1 MSAFD
6 EIINVINKHEKDG
19 YKVQCIRV
27 PPDLFNRLVQ
37 SPSYMTSRK
46 VEDADFSH
54 EESVGLVAGKEIIVD
69 GKISE
74 PVANDVKLVDYGE
87 D

>member
-6 EIINVINKHEKDG
+6 EIINVINKYERDG
-19 YKVQCIRV
+19 YKVQGIRV
-27 PPDLFNRLVQ
+27 PEDLFKELLQ
-37 SPSYMTSRK
+37 SHSFK
-46 VEDADFSH
+46 LIWEIGENDLSH
-54 EESVGLVAGKEIIVD
+54 EEAVGLVASKEIIVD
-69 GKISE
+69 EKISE